1 MSRLPTLFVSHGSP
15 MTLVQPSPAR
25 DFLASLAAAVPRPKA
40 VLAVS
45 AHWTTAR
52 PQVSNA
58 ARPHTIYDFHGF
70 PPQLYQLRY
79 QPPGAPKVA
88 ERVAE
93 LTGAEMTEYGLDH
106 GAWVPLLL
114 GWPDEDI
121 PVAQLSIQPNQDP
134 THHYRLGQ
142 QLALLRDAG
151 VLILASGALT
161 HNLRAYF
168 SNDPNAVAG
177 SLRFADWMAEAV
189 RKDRLDDLLHYRSR
203 APEAAFAHPTD
214 EHLLPLFVALGA
226 AGDSNGQVLHRSM
239 DGSLAMD
246 AYAWGGG

>member
-25 DFLASLAAAVPRPKA
+25 DFLAGLGASLPRPKA
-40 VLAVS
+40 ILAVS

-52 PQVSNA
+52 PTVSDA
-58 ARPHTIYDFHGF
+58 AKPATIHDFHGF
-70 PPQLYQLRY
+70 PAQLYELRY
-79 QPPGAPKVA
+79 EPPGAPAVA

-93 LTGAEMTEYGLDH
+93 LCGADVARYGLDH

-121 PVAQLSIQPNQDP
+121 PVTQLSIQPDQDP
-134 THHYRLGQ
+134 SYHYRLGQ
-142 QLALLRDAG
+142 RLALLRDAG

-168 SNDPNAVAG
+168 SNDPGAVAG

-189 RKDRLDDLLHYRSR
+189 RKNRLDDLLHYRSR
-203 APEAAFAHPTD
+203 APDAASAHPTD

-226 AGDSNGQVLHRSM
+226 AGDSDGGVLHRSM

-246 AYAWGGG
+246 AYAWG